1 MKEIG
6 KQKGLTLWG
15 VGMIILIGLFF
26 LFLFFKLFPP
36 YMEDMEI
43 GSILRNFAISSESH
57 NMSPEEAVES
67 VRKRFEIDNIR
78 NAGVKDIKIVPDG
91 DTYAVEINYVV
102 EVEMLGNVS
111 ALLDFRHRNKVR

>member
-6 KQKGLTLWG
+6 KQKGLTFWG
-15 VGMIILIGLFF
+15 IGVMILIGVFF

-43 GSILRNFAISSESH
+43 GSILRNFAISSDAH
-57 NMSPEEAVES
+57 NMAPEDAIES
-67 VRKRFEIDNIR
+67 IRKRFEIDNIR
-78 NAGVKDIKIVPDG
+78 NAGVKDIKIVPAG
-91 DTYAVEINYVV
+91 DTYAVEVNYLV
-102 EVEMLGNVS
+102 EVEMVGNVS